1 MSIYPYQE
9 GGLKTNGRRKRDRR
23 CSSLKMSFFLRS
35 ATSRCDALEAPMR
48 MAVYIAAKLVFRQG
62 LVHSIFP
69 WYEKVKMETGHVLDS
84 LADARP

>member
-9 GGLKTNGRRKRDRR
+9 GGLKTNGRGKRD
-23 CSSLKMSFFLRS
+23 MSFFLRS

-48 MAVYIAAKLVFRQG
+48 MAVYIAAKPVFRQG
-62 LVHSIFP
+62 LVYSIFP